1 MIQTQ
6 RGNTGLMS
14 NTEWLGMTKQANKN
28 ISFLV
33 FVIIIIII
41 LIKERIQP

>member
-1 MIQTQ
+1 
-6 RGNTGLMS
+6 MS

-41 LIKERIQP
+41 ILIKERIQP